1 MHDTDGVQLLTISP
15 IDIIDN
21 LDNDYH
27 DLSEEQKERILK
39 LNDDTI
45 YDAIYDATLF
55 NPDKQVTKHFD
66 RSGWYHA
73 TIEEAIVYL
82 KNYVTSNEECV

>member
-1 MHDTDGVQLLTISP
+1 MYDTDAVPLLTISP

-39 LNDDTI
+39 LDDDVMYQAI
-45 YDAIYDATLF
+45 YGATKHMELSDYCHMAIEDAIF
-55 NPDKQVTKHFD
+55 
-66 RSGWYHA
+66 
-73 TIEEAIVYL
+73 YL
-82 KNYVTSNEECV
+82 KNYVTSNEEECNDKKKL